1 MHMATE
7 AIEIEISGR
16 EAKLILKYG
25 YPFPDEAKLFQPFS
39 GKAGYH
45 TISIDKYWLE
55 IIIGDLCRSI
65 KEVKSHS
72 LIDELDE
79 LCDVLESCVCGGK
92 LIKLE

>member
-1 MHMATE
+1 MSKDTIN
-7 AIEIEISGR
+7 IEITGR

-25 YPFPDEAKLFQPFS
+25 YPFPDQAELIKPYA

-45 TISIDKYWLE
+45 TIAIGKYWLE

-65 KEVKSHS
+65 KEVKSRS

-79 LCDVLESCVCGGK
+79 LCDVLETAISSSQRTMT
-92 LIKLE
+92 LIE